1 MRILTLTADGKK
13 RYIPV
18 NENGEFFLTE
28 LRGIVSFDDI
38 KEAEKIV
45 AGDMSDSS
53 REVCC
58 DIDSVGEYDKIIGL
72 WEFSGR
78 VARCMENCG
87 RAMAE
92 YAFFDVYSYWKN
104 KCGQLKNKLAAGER
118 LTARDTRL
126 TAGFTQ
132 AARETVLEALTDEPV
147 WDYILGAFQSGYLTS
162 EELRELAENK
172 LMNEDCPGE
181 AVTELCC
188 CDDKDVESVI
198 CMENSRRYICSALW
212 QESVPGYYRL
222 MWEEGRLT
230 EREYMRLSGMWCD
243 GYDVDLGDF
252 EFYEGKLSD
261 DTLKTVEAYRD
272 MVREQLRAIYKFFG
286 IPEKV

>member
-1 MRILTLTADGKK
+1 MSVITLTADGKK
-13 RYIPV
+13 RYIPL

-38 KEAEKIV
+38 KEAEKF
-45 AGDMSDSS
+45 AAEDMPGSF

-58 DIDSVGEYDKIIGL
+58 DINSVGEYDKIIGL
-72 WEFSGR
+72 WEFSGS

-87 RAMAE
+87 RARAA
-92 YAFFDVYSYWKN
+92 YTVFDIYRHWKN
-104 KCGQLKNKLAAGER
+104 KCGQLKNKLAAGEK

-147 WDYILGAFQSGYLTS
+147 WDYMTGAFMSGYLTS

-172 LMNEDCPGE
+172 LMNEDCPNG

-198 CMENSRRYICSALW
+198 CMENSRRDICSVLW
-212 QESVPGYYRL
+212 KESVMGYFRL
-222 MWEEGRLT
+222 LYEEGRISK
-230 EREYMRLSGMWCD
+230 EEYMLRDSEWCY
-243 GYDVDLGDF
+243 GYGFLRED
-252 EFYEGKLSD
+252 EFYSKNPSSR
-261 DTLKTVEAYRD
+261 TLGITKAYRN
-272 MVREQLRAIYKFFG
+272 MAREQLRVIYRFFG
-286 IPEKV
+286 VPGKI

>member
-13 RYIPV
+13 RYIPL
-18 NENGEFFLTE
+18 NESGEFFLTE

-38 KEAEKIV
+38 KEAERLA
-45 AGDMSDSS
+45 AGDMPDSS

-78 VARCMENCG
+78 VAMCMENCG
-87 RAMAE
+87 RATAE
-92 YAFFDVYSYWKN
+92 SAFFHRWVRLN
-104 KCGQLKNKLAAGER
+104 KKSGYLKSRLAVGEKLTAKDSGLAAEFTG
-118 LTARDTRL
+118 TARK
-126 TAGFTQ
+126 
-132 AARETVLEALTDEPV
+132 TVLAGLSDEPV

-172 LMNEDCPGE
+172 LMNEDCPGG

-198 CMENSRRYICSALW
+198 CMENSRRDICSALW
-212 QESVPGYYRL
+212 QESVMGYFRL
-222 MWEEGRLT
+222 LYEEGRISK
-230 EREYMRLSGMWCD
+230 EEYMLRDSEWCY
-243 GYDVDLGDF
+243 GYGFLRED
-252 EFYEGKLSD
+252 EFYSKNPSSR
-261 DTLKTVEAYRD
+261 TLGITKAYRD
-272 MVREQLRAIYKFFG
+272 MAREQLRVIYRFFG
-286 IPEKV
+286 VPEKV